1 MQKIKLL
8 YLMSHI
14 STGGMPQ
21 FVLKRIQTL
30 LDYTE
35 SFEIFVVEYEDY
47 GKLFPVQRDQI
58 ISLLGNNFYSL
69 GKDKMQVMDIIK
81 GIDIVHL
88 DEMPE
93 LMNDD
98 DLFNELY
105 SNSRTWHIVETCHNS
120 SFRPRDSKRYHPD
133 MYAFC
138 TSWHEDIFAGIN
150 GKFVTI
156 PYPID
161 YKNDSGFN
169 PNKWREAR
177 LKLGFEKNKTHV
189 INVGLWTPGK
199 NQAEGLEIARQ
210 YPDMMFHFIGN
221 QAGNFSD
228 YWEPLMKDLP
238 SNVKV
243 WGERTDIDDFMMAAD
258 IFMFNST
265 WELNPLVLREAIAYS
280 LPIVARNLPQYAG
293 MYDDYIN
300 PIDTDLN
307 TLKCDYKV
315 PTDNT
320 SLTFALRHEEAY
332 LKLLELPIKQQKPTI
347 IQHFVDNPYL
357 EIKGIKNVKIKKVN
371 DSTSI
376 VLAHANNDDRRSLL
390 KKCINELNS
399 PIILSTNHSVDEETQ
414 KLCDL
419 VIYNKENPLLFKNEF
434 DKFGV
439 GYYKWSLVNGEKV
452 YEPFEFEHGYAV
464 YTLIKK
470 GLEVAKTDKVNV
482 INYDYQISQQTI
494 DKHSE
499 LLDEYD
505 LVVYK
510 FDKTSYEEKSYCTA
524 FFSARRNV
532 ALEFFNKFQSKEE
545 YYTTGEPFNILE
557 IKFYNYFKDKNIN
570 IKEILFSELEKDN
583 VTDVENAIFKKDK
596 EFLVKF
602 FDEKGQCH
610 YDNHIDI
617 NNWVKLNREWFTNW
631 TTKIW
636 QRGKLIYEN
645 TLDYTNKRVFI
656 ALESKSLGDTIAWV
670 PYALEFKKKH
680 NCHVILSTF
689 WNHMFDY
696 PEIEFVEPGKQ
707 VENIQGLYR
716 IGWFYDQNKAP
727 QTPHEIPMQKSA
739 TDILGLEYKEIKP
752 RLKVAKVEKTNQVC
766 IAIHSTIQNKY
777 WNNPTGWQEVVDWLI
792 SKGYVVK
799 LLSKEGEE
807 YMGNVAPKG
816 VVHHP
821 SGSIESV
828 INELQKSVMFIGIG
842 SGLTWLSWALDV
854 PTVLISGFSE
864 PFAEMEECIRV
875 SAPEGKCSG
884 CFNRYRLNAGDWN
897 WCPDHKDTDRQF
909 ECTKSI
915 TAQMVIKKINLQ
927 E

>member
-1 MQKIKLL
+1 MKLL
-8 YLMSHI
+8 YLAPHL
-14 STGGMPQ
+14 STGGLPS
-21 FVLKRIQTL
+21 FLLKRIESL
-30 LDYTE
+30 MEYTE
-35 SFEIFVVEYEDY
+35 NEIFVIEYEYY
-47 GKLFPVQRDQI
+47 GDWYVVHRNKI
-58 ISLLGNNFYSL
+58 KGLLGENFYSV
-69 GKDKMQVMDIIK
+69 GKKKEDILHI
-81 GIDIVHL
+81 IDQISPDVIHL

-93 LMNDD
+93 LMGNDG
-98 DLFNELY
+98 LFDVLY
-105 SNSRTWHIVETCHNS
+105 NNNRTWRMVETCHNV
-120 SFRPRDSKRYHPD
+120 SFNPDESKRYHPD
-133 MYAFC
+133 LYMFC
-138 TSWHEDIFAGIN
+138 TPYHEQTFGRMNSKYITIEFPIEKKD
-150 GKFVTI
+150 KFKLI
-156 PYPID
+156 HQI
-161 YKNDSGFN
+161 
-169 PNKWREAR
+169 E
-177 LKLGFEKNKTHV
+177 LGFDPNKTHV
-189 INVGLWTPGK
+189 LNVGLWTPGK
-199 NQAEGLEIARQ
+199 NQAEGLKIAEK
-210 YPDMMFHFIGN
+210 YPDMQFHFVGN
-221 QAGNFSD
+221 QAGNFMD
-228 YWEPLMKDLP
+228 YWKPLMNNLP
-238 SNVKV
+238 LNVKV
-243 WGERTDIDDFMMAAD
+243 WGERDDIDDFMQAAD

-265 WELNPLVLREAIAYS
+265 WECNPLVLREAIGYG
-280 LPIVARNLPQYAG
+280 LPIVARNLPQY
-293 MYDDYIN
+293 MNMFSECLN
-300 PIDTDLN
+300 PIDSDFYNLDTYNYNYNNDSSVFALKHETGYKQILN
-307 TLKCDYKV
+307 T
-315 PTDNT
+315 
-320 SLTFALRHEEAY
+320 
-332 LKLLELPIKQQKPTI
+332 PIKEQKIKI

-357 EIKGIKNVKIKKVN
+357 EIKGLKNVKINKIN
-371 DSTSI
+371 DSASI
-376 VLAHANNDDRRSLL
+376 VLAHANNEDRRNLL
-390 KKCINELNS
+390 KDCINELNS

-419 VIYNKENPLLFKNEF
+419 VIYNKENPLLFKDEF

-439 GYYKWSLVNGEKV
+439 GYYKWSIINEEKV
-452 YEPFEFEHGYAV
+452 HEPFEFEHGYAV

-470 GLEVAKTDKVNV
+470 GLEVAKTLKTNKVNV
-482 INYDYQISQQTI
+482 INYDYQISQKTI

-510 FDKTSYEEKSYCTA
+510 FDEKSYEENSYCTA
-524 FFSARRNV
+524 FFSARTNV
-532 ALEFFNKFQSKEE
+532 ALGFFNTFQSKEE

-557 IKFYNYFKDKNIN
+557 IKFYNYIKSKNLK
-570 IKEILFSELEKDN
+570 IKEIFFSELQKDN

-602 FDEKGQCH
+602 FDENGECH

-631 TTKIW
+631 TTKVW

-689 WNHMFDY
+689 WNYMFDY
-696 PEIEFVEPGKQ
+696 PEIEFSEPGKQ
-707 VENIQGLYR
+707 VNNIQGLYR
-716 IGWFYDQNKAP
+716 VGWFYDKNKAP
-727 QTPHEIPMQKSA
+727 FTPHEIPMQKSA

-752 RLKVAKVEKTNQVC
+752 RLKVANVEKTNQVC

-799 LLSKEGEE
+799 LLSKEGNE

-816 VVHHP
+816 IIHHP

-842 SGLTWLSWALDV
+842 SGLSWLSWALDV

-864 PFAEMEECIRV
+864 PFAEMEGCIRI

-897 WCPDHKDTDRQF
+897 WCPDHKGTERQF

-915 TAQMVIKKINLQ
+915 TTQMVIDKLPIK
-927 E
+927 